1 MNLILPIQTFLISLV
16 SIIILI
22 GTGWVLLNLFKIKFE
37 RNLFFTQKFAEL
49 ILGTIVL
56 TSFWAII
63 HTKGLTIHVLNL
75 IILYIIYKNIELK
88 NDNSTLKND
97 SNFINKNYIFLI
109 LGVLATFTI
118 NYINT
123 SEIGN
128 FRIKSPY
135 YDMVYYASVSDF
147 LSITGIEND
156 NHGYNFLA
164 NENTKIQ
171 PYHYSELWLC
181 NLITFIFK
189 NLSIINIQFVVPSIY
204 IFNFLLGIFAFF
216 EFNKQ
221 KINLYILLISVVFIG
236 TGGIYLNWYKN
247 FDSLNFIYIADI
259 LSKPWKIGL
268 LYTIVQGSII
278 LLLYT
283 QYRSAILVLLLGIIV
298 NIGFTFAAFGGLVLC
313 LIQLYFNKK
322 INLKKV
328 IELITLTLLTIITIY
343 ITYSIL
349 GRKNHTTLSNPLT
362 NNKIFEHVF
371 LMVKVF
377 KSSFINTILLVIPIV
392 FTFLIVFKNKL
403 NVYFERYKT
412 ILILTLG
419 AWIGGMLIWAFLY
432 KSTDSCQ
439 FFIFTFP
446 AFCCCLIILLNIEI
460 ILKFNSFNLINKC
473 LSAIYLVF
481 ITSYIIYNYTQTTTI
496 HQNNIVKINDE
507 QYISQVS
514 KEIKSSNSKYTLIGF
529 IPDSNFVNSIHPYYR
544 QSFMNMVGKEYIGYI
559 KNNISLM
566 DLGNFCNNNQSDIYN
581 NYLRN
586 SILNKYNTEA
596 KGKKTIAHFM
606 VDKNIRFL
614 FLSKNIDIPKDLDS
628 IIDRKYTD
636 SVTGERFLILKNHL

>member
-56 TSFWAII
+56 TSFCAII

-75 IILYIIYKNIELK
+75 IILYIIYKNIEFK
-88 NDNSTLKND
+88 NNNSTLKND

-109 LGVLATFTI
+109 LGVSAIFTI
-118 NYINT
+118 NYINS

-135 YDMVYYASVSDF
+135 YDMVYYASVSDY

-156 NHGYNFLA
+156 NHGFNFLA

-189 NLSIINIQFVVPSIY
+189 NLSIINIQFVVPTIY

-298 NIGFTFAAFGGLVLC
+298 NVGFTFAAFGGLVLC

-328 IELITLTLLTIITIY
+328 IELITLTLITIITIY

-362 NNKIFEHVF
+362 NNNLIEHLI

-403 NVYFERYKT
+403 NEYFQNYKT

-419 AWIGGMLIWAFLY
+419 SWIGGMLIWAFLY

-446 AFCCCLIILLNIEI
+446 AFCCFLIILLNIEI

-514 KEIKSSNSKYTLIGF
+514 NEIKSSNSKYTLIGY

-566 DLGNFCNNNQSDIYN
+566 DLGNFCSNSKSDIYN

-586 SILNKYNTEA
+586 SILNKYNIET
-596 KGKKTIAHFM
+596 KGKKTIAHFIIE
-606 VDKNIRFL
+606 KNIRFM
-614 FLSKNIDIPKDLDS
+614 FLSKNIDIPKELNS

-636 SVTGERFLILKNHL
+636 SVTGERFLILKNHF

>member
-1 MNLILPIQTFLISLV
+1 MNLILPLQTFLISLV

-22 GTGWVLLNLFKIKFE
+22 GTGWVLLNLFRIKFE

-88 NDNSTLKND
+88 NNNSTLKND
-97 SNFINKNYIFLI
+97 LNFINKNYIFLI
-109 LGVLATFTI
+109 LGVSAIFTI
-118 NYINT
+118 NYINS
-123 SEIGN
+123 SEISN

-156 NHGYNFLA
+156 NHGYNFLD

-298 NIGFTFAAFGGLVLC
+298 NVGFTFAAFGGLVLC
-313 LIQLYFNKK
+313 LILLFLNKK
-322 INLKKV
+322 ITLKKV
-328 IELITLTLLTIITIY
+328 IELISLTLLTIITIY

-362 NNKIFEHVF
+362 NNKKFEHVF

-514 KEIKSSNSKYTLIGF
+514 KEIKSSNSNYTLIGF

-566 DLGNFCNNNQSDIYN
+566 DLGNFCINNKSDIYN

-586 SILNKYNTEA
+586 SILNKYNIET
-596 KGKKTIAHFM
+596 KGKKTIAHFIIE
-606 VDKNIRFL
+606 KNIRFI
-614 FLSKNIDIPKDLDS
+614 FLSKNIDIPKELNS

-636 SVTGERFLILKNHL
+636 SVTGERFLILKNHF